1 MKTRNKTIRLQFSL
15 LIICQIAEGVNFLH
29 NTLNVAH
36 RDLKP
41 ENVFI
46 LLDNK
51 NGDKI
56 KLGDFGLGKAVD
68 TMKVNK
74 YARIHKLT
82 ASFQKGVH
90 ERFILVC
97 FF

>member
-1 MKTRNKTIRLQFSL
+1 MKTKDKTIKLRFSL
-15 LIICQIAEGVNFLH
+15 FIIHQIAGGVNYLH
-29 NTLNVAH
+29 NTLKVAH

-46 LLDNK
+46 VT
-51 NGDKI
+51 DKRGEVF

-82 ASFQKGVH
+82 VSFQSSK
-90 ERFILVC
+90 R
-97 FF
+97 